1 MKGLMDQREGSAALD
16 GDLHV
21 QPGEI
26 PSPPRWCEECFP
38 LAFHSSPVAIGI
50 SSLAD
55 GRFIDVNKTFLEI
68 YGYERE
74 EVIGRSS
81 EELGLWAD
89 PEMRREV
96 LATLRD
102 HGRVR
107 NVEIRCRRKSGEIG
121 SLLASGERIE
131 LAGEQCFL
139 GTFFDI
145 TERKRIEEAFRENER
160 RYRTVLEDQTEVICR
175 FNSDGEL
182 TFVNAV
188 YCRFFG
194 KTKEELIGNKWHPNA
209 VREDV
214 PMIEERLASLCPENP
229 LVVIEN
235 RVYSGTG
242 EVRWMQFVNRAFF
255 DEDGKLLES
264 QSVGRDIT
272 DRKKVEQELRDSE
285 ERYRKLFDVETDAIL
300 LADME
305 TMSFIDA
312 NLAARFMYGYT
323 LEEFLRMKVEDIS
336 AEPEKSRHAI
346 DSKRMM
352 ISHRLHRRKD
362 GTVFPVEISG
372 NYFEYRGRKVHVA
385 AVRDITERIRTEK
398 ELNDRQNT
406 INNMVMELSVVEE
419 KERYRIA
426 EHLHDQIAP
435 KFLLTKM
442 RIQSLAER
450 LPSGEHDTTI
460 EAIEALIDLAIEDIR
475 SLTIQLRPPIL
486 AELGLEAALKWLA
499 EEFNENYR
507 LKVNISG
514 DKEPKPLSYEL
525 GSAIF
530 QIVRELLLNISKH
543 AGTKSASISMV
554 KEDDS
559 IKITVEDKGIGFDV
573 ANSSLNKPRT
583 GGFGI
588 FNARM
593 KIEYLGGGLEIE
605 SSPGCGTR
613 VLIKAPL
620 ETHRK

>member
-1 MKGLMDQREGSAALD
+1 MKDPMDQREGSAAQD
-16 GDLHV
+16 GDLRV

-26 PSPPRWCEECFP
+26 PSPPRWCEECFS

-74 EVIGRSS
+74 EIIGRSS

-96 LATLRD
+96 LAALRGQ
-102 HGRVR
+102 GRVR

-121 SLLASGERIE
+121 SLLASAERIE

-194 KTKEELIGNKWHPNA
+194 KTKEELIGKKWHPNA
-209 VREDV
+209 VQEDI
-214 PMIEERLASLCPENP
+214 PLIEERLAALCRENP
-229 LVVIEN
+229 VVVIEN

-242 EVRWMQFVNRAFF
+242 EVHWMQFVNRAFF

-305 TMSFIDA
+305 TGHFIDA

-323 LEEFLRMKVEDIS
+323 LEEFLRLKVEDIS
-336 AEPEKSRHAI
+336 AEPEKSRQAI
-346 DSKRMM
+346 GLKRMM
-352 ISHRLHRRKD
+352 VSDCLHRRKD
-362 GTVFPVEISG
+362 GTIFPVEISG

-385 AVRDITERIRTEK
+385 AVRDITERKRSEK

-406 INNMVMELSVVEE
+406 INSMAMELSVVEE

-442 RIQSLAER
+442 RIQSLSER

-507 LKVNISG
+507 LMVNISG

-543 AGTKSASISMV
+543 AGTKFASISME
-554 KEDDS
+554 KEEDS
-559 IKITVEDKGIGFDV
+559 IKVTVEDNGIGFDV

-613 VLIKAPL
+613 VRIRAPL
-620 ETHRK
+620 DFHRK